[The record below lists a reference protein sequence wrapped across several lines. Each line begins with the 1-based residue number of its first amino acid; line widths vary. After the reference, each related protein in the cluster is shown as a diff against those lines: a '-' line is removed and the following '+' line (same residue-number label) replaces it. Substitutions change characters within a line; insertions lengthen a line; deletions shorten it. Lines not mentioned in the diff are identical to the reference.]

1 MNILLIAPNMST
13 IDTIPEIRTITALH
27 KTHVL
32 NGNVTAQDIYAAVS
46 NNEYDA
52 LHFATHIKDDPKLL
66 DEILLSNGETLD
78 LNSATRFARLA
89 NAKLVMFNICLA
101 ARFATYMVRNRI
113 PCVVYTTV
121 AIEDRSAWEL
131 PCAFYEQ
138 CKRAEKAGQVI
149 DFRAIFDLVDDGDG
163 TYGILNS
170 GDYYVSLIQLA
181 MTPMWEAIEQV
192 RKQTEKLIE
201 EVGELGKKVDYL
213 ERRVDGIPAR
223 ERPAWLTI
231 LIVVLIGLMATGNL
245 IVVVNAVAGMIK

>member
-1 MNILLIAPNMST
+1 MVN
-13 IDTIPEIRTITALH
+13 IDTIPEIRTITAQH

-32 NGNVTAQDIYAAVS
+32 NGSVTAQDIYAAVS

-52 LHFATHIKDDPKLL
+52 LHFATHIRNEPRLL
-66 DEILLSNGETLD
+66 DEIMLSNGETLD

-89 NAKLVMFNICLA
+89 NARLVMFNTCMA

-113 PCVVYTTV
+113 PCVIYTTV
-121 AIEDRSAWEL
+121 AIEDRTAWEL

-138 CKRAEKAGQVI
+138 CKRAEKSGQAI
-149 DFRAIFDLVDDGDG
+149 DFKAIFDLVDDGGG

-181 MTPMWEAIEQV
+181 MTPMWEAVEQIRV
-192 RKQTEKLIE
+192 QTEKLIA

-213 ERRVDGIPAR
+213 ERRVDGLPAK

-245 IVVVNAVAGMIK
+245 IVIVNAIAGMLR